1 MQKETKF
8 IEDKNM
14 EEEIRLL
21 KNFVLDRISAISF
34 RLGRVS
40 CKANVTFE
48 YELVKNAVDFLKNNT
63 NVSDK
68 ETFQKLLAYY
78 FIFVGMNV
86 DFDGSITHSLSE
98 SEQ

>member
-48 YELVKNAVDFLKNNT
+48 YELVKNAIDFLSNT

-68 ETFQKLLAYY
+68 ETFQKLLAFY
-78 FIFVGMNV
+78 FIFVGMDA
-86 DFDGSITHSLSE
+86 DFDSSITYSLSE

>member
-40 CKANVTFE
+40 CKANVALE
-48 YELVKNAVDFLKNNT
+48 YGLVKNAIDFLSNT

-68 ETFQKLLAYY
+68 ETFQKLLAFYY
-78 FIFVGMNV
+78 IFVGMDA
-86 DFDGSITHSLSE
+86 DFDGSITCSMSE
-98 SEQ
+98 YEQ